1 MPKFLS
7 YFLIV
12 IITLLAMGCS
22 STRVQQDD
30 SLYHDIGGHEGIER
44 IVNAFTHRIVQD
56 KDILP
61 YFAKSNVTHFK
72 QGFISHLC
80 DAVGGPCQYKGD
92 TMTDIHTG
100 MNITE
105 KDFNRTVELLIGAME
120 DVGISYP
127 SQNKILKKLALLRS
141 QVIKI

>member
-1 MPKFLS
+1 
-7 YFLIV
+7 
-12 IITLLAMGCS
+12 MGCS
-22 STRVQQDD
+22 STSVQQDD